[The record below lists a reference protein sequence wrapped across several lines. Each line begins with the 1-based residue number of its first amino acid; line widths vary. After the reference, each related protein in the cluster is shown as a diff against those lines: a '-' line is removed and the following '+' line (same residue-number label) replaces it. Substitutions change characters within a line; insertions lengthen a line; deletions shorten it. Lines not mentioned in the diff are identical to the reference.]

1 MGQRGA
7 AAAIAAA
14 TLAWLAV
21 PAPAEPATGPRTA
34 APVPTPAPTAAP
46 TRSPALPSAP
56 AAIDLDA
63 PGLADVLASADAAGG
78 DLGPRLRARLPRWRE
93 LVPGDELTWQ
103 LDAERRLVLASALT
117 PASRE
122 RVRAEIASV
131 VDAALP
137 LLFGA
142 PPADPVLVVV
152 AEGRLARDL
161 VAGEARVAGR
171 YVHIDRILAVR
182 EIGVSLRHELI
193 HALHFGHMERMGM
206 RAAHPFWIQEGL
218 ATLFETWARTDD
230 AGGRFEPS
238 DRDGIPRRLADANA
252 LDGLA
257 ELAAL
262 DGRSFMRS
270 ARRHYAVA
278 RAVMRWLAERGAL
291 ADWYRRLGDAPSPGA
306 GLDAMAAALGL
317 EREALDE
324 AFRDWLRA
332 RPVPTVA
339 IEPGGP
345 WLGLQR
351 VDEDPPD
358 GVQVLRVVP
367 RGPARRAGLR
377 PGDVV
382 LEVNGAVSPTAAEL
396 DRLVARH
403 RPGETVRLTVRRRG
417 SERIELDFVLG
428 TFDPGPARR
437 RGRGR

>member
-1 MGQRGA
+1 
-7 AAAIAAA
+7 
-14 TLAWLAV
+14 
-21 PAPAEPATGPRTA
+21 
-34 APVPTPAPTAAP
+34 
-46 TRSPALPSAP
+46 
-56 AAIDLDA
+56 
-63 PGLADVLASADAAGG
+63 
-78 DLGPRLRARLPRWRE
+78 
-93 LVPGDELTWQ
+93 VPGDELTWE
-103 LDAERRLVLASALT
+103 LDADRRLVLASALT
-117 PASRE
+117 PASRG
-122 RVRAEIASV
+122 RLRTEIASV

-152 AEGRLARDL
+152 AEGRLAREL
-161 VAGEARVAGR
+161 IAAEARVAGR
-171 YVHIDRILAVR
+171 YVHADRILAVR

-218 ATLFETWARTDD
+218 ATLFETWTRTGD
-230 AGGRFEPS
+230 GSGRFEAS
-238 DRDGIPRRLADANA
+238 ARDAIPRRLADANA
-252 LDGLA
+252 LDELA

-262 DGRSFMRS
+262 DGRSFMRA

-291 ADWYRRLGDAPSPGA
+291 ADWYRRLGDAPSPDA
-306 GLDAMAAALGL
+306 GLDAMAAALDL
-317 EREALDE
+317 ERAALDD
-324 AFRDWLRA
+324 AFGAWLRA

-339 IEPGGP
+339 TGPGGP

-351 VDEDPPD
+351 VDDDPPD
-358 GVQVLRVVP
+358 GVQVVRVVS

-396 DRLVARH
+396 DRLIARH

-417 SERIELDFVLG
+417 TERIRIDLELG